1 MTKNKKIVVVD
12 DSESIREVVG
22 FELER
27 NGYSVIKAAD
37 GDEAIK
43 YFDGTHFDLL
53 LTDLHMP
60 NMTGLELIRKIRDL
74 KNYKHLP
81 ILFLTTETQQ
91 PIIEEAKRSGAT
103 GWITKPFNSEKLIR
117 TVKKVIG

>member
-1 MTKNKKIVVVD
+1 MAKNKTILVVD

-27 NGYSVIKAAD
+27 NGYNVMKASD
-37 GDEAIK
+37 GEKALK
-43 YFDGTHFDLL
+43 HFDGKHIDLL

-60 NMTGLELIRKIRDL
+60 NMNGLELIRKIRDL
-74 KNYKHLP
+74 NSYKHLP

-91 PIIEEAKRSGAT
+91 PIIKEAKRSGAT

>member
-1 MTKNKKIVVVD
+1 MSQKKTILVVD

-27 NGYSVIKAAD
+27 NGYKVVKAED
-37 GDEAIK
+37 GKEALEKITK
-43 YFDGTHFDLL
+43 SRIDLL

-60 NMTGLELIRKIRDL
+60 VMNGLELIRKVRKIDNL
-74 KNYKHLP
+74 KHLP

-91 PIIEEAKRSGAT
+91 AILIEAKRSGAT
-103 GWITKPFNSEKLIR
+103 GWITKPFNSEKLMKTIQ
-117 TVKKVIG
+117 KVIR